1 MDLGYSNNGVLLVTK
16 SSGEQ
21 APFSKKKLR
30 RSLERSGAGEKDI
43 YRILIEIDK
52 ILYPGISTKK
62 IYKKAFSLL
71 KKTENSTAARYKLKK
86 AIMELGPSGF
96 PFERYV
102 AEVFK
107 SDGYQVKVSQFLDGL
122 CLKHEVDIV
131 AENNEEHLLIECKF
145 HAESNR
151 ICDVKVPLYLDS
163 RFKDIK
169 NFQKQFQ
176 TENSKTSKG
185 YIVNNTRFSE
195 DAMRYGNC
203 AGLFLLGWN
212 FPERGS
218 LKERVDNAGIYPV
231 TCLTTITKQEKQSL
245 LKREIVLCKDLFNH
259 KKILRNIGIK
269 DARMKRVFNE
279 VSKLC
284 NLKITA

>member
-1 MDLGYSNNGVLLVTK
+1 MTQSSSYQTINVTK
-16 SSGEQ
+16 SSGEE

-52 ILYPGISTKK
+52 MLYPGISTKK

-71 KKTENSTAARYKLKK
+71 RKTENSTAARYKLKK

-96 PFERYV
+96 PFERYI

-107 SDGYQVKVSQFLDGL
+107 SDGYKVKVSQFLDGM
-122 CLKHEVDIV
+122 CLTHEVDIV
-131 AENNEEHLLIECKF
+131 AENNEEYLLIECKF
-145 HAESNR
+145 HAESSR
-151 ICDVKVPLYLDS
+151 ICNVKIPLYLDS
-163 RFKDIK
+163 RFRDIE
-169 NFQKQFQ
+169 NFQRSFQ
-176 TENSKTSKG
+176 IENTKIRKG
-185 YIVNNTRFSE
+185 CIVTNTRFSE
-195 DAMRYGNC
+195 DAMRYGKC
-203 AGLFLLGWN
+203 AGLSLLGWN

-218 LKERVDNAGIYPV
+218 LKERVDNAGIYPI
-231 TCLTTITKQEKQSL
+231 TCLTTITKQEKKSL

-269 DARMKRVFNE
+269 DARMKRVFKE
-279 VSKLC
+279 VTALC
-284 NLKITA
+284 KLKITV